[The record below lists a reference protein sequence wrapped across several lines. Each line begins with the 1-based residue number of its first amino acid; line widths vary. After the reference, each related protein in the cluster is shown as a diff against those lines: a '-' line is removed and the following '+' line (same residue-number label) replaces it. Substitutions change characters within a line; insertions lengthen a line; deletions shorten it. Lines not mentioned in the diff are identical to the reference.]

1 MKWIFCTFKKKSRKC
16 YTKEEQ
22 NKKNVAKKETFVIKI
37 KLQKYD
43 YVYQH
48 PATGRNF
55 PKIHKYQIY
64 KKNIYKYL

>member
-1 MKWIFCTFKKKSRKC
+1 MNFFAHLRKIKEMLYKGKTKQKKI
-16 YTKEEQ
+16 
-22 NKKNVAKKETFVIKI
+22 AKKETFVIKI